1 MKWILYFTIICTVL
15 LMPRVALGA
24 TDLTITCPADGDAC
38 DLTPQVSLFT
48 ESNLYPGYVQDPAQ
62 KVTIVNERT
71 DQCHLRMSV
80 ENVSGDLL
88 LTQVIGIK
96 AFSDTETL
104 VNSTLDQLMLYHH
117 TIGIVP
123 PQTAQSYSWLTW
135 IDPSAGNEFQDLTT
149 QFDQTYHFTC
159 APPPTPTPTPTATL
173 TPTPTLTPTITPTP
187 TNTPTPTITPTPT
200 QTSTPT
206 PTPTITHTPSPTPT
220 ISIINSQSS
229 ITPSPNPTST
239 PILSPTSTP
248 IPPTPVSTDVSCKNV
263 VPDKPGSFFAR
274 PNRGGGSVTLVWNQS
289 PSPHTGYQIVMGSDP
304 SKLIYRSID
313 VGDVSTYT
321 IGSITSGAQYCF
333 YVQTTNGC
341 ALSTRTQ
348 TDCINVGS
356 PVTAIQKP
364 SDTFKENIL
373 GATDTTE
380 NPKGQVLGASTNSC
394 KLTASP
400 LLFVLAAIVSLGM
413 YLLLHRQIHI
423 GAHMLI
429 SIFLSSLVLVLY
441 VYFYQICRT
450 QHMVAYYLSLVAP
463 ITIMFVHTSTK
474 DRRRK

>member
-1 MKWILYFTIICTVL
+1 MKWILFFTIICTVL
-15 LMPRVALGA
+15 FMPRVALGA
-24 TDLTITCPADGDAC
+24 ADLTITCPADGDTC
-38 DLTPQVSLFT
+38 YLMPQVSLFT

-123 PQTAQSYSWLTW
+123 ALTAQTYSWLTW
-135 IDPSAGNEFQDLTT
+135 IDPSAGNEFQHLTT

-187 TNTPTPTITPTPT
+187 TNTPTPTITPTG
-200 QTSTPT
+200 TSTPT
-206 PTPTITHTPSPTPT
+206 LPPASSPTLNIQPSNTPSPSPTSRITITEVPTPTVAVDLTCKFTTPEK
-220 ISIINSQSS
+220 
-229 ITPSPNPTST
+229 
-239 PILSPTSTP
+239 
-248 IPPTPVSTDVSCKNV
+248 PPT
-263 VPDKPGSFFAR
+263 FFAR
-274 PNRGGGSVTLVWNQS
+274 PNRGGGSVTLVWTQS
-289 PSPHTGYQIVMGSDP
+289 PSPHTGYQIVTGSDT

-313 VGDVSTYT
+313 VGDISTYT
-321 IGSITSGAQYCF
+321 IGSLTSGAQYCF

-373 GATDTTE
+373 GATDTME
-380 NPKGQVLGASTNSC
+380 NPKGHVLGATTNSC
-394 KLTASP
+394 KLTSSP
-400 LLFVLAAIVSLGM
+400 ILFLFAALLGLAL
-413 YLLLHRQIHI
+413 YFLLHRTIHI

-429 SIFLSSLVLVLY
+429 SIFFSSLVLVLY

-450 QHMVAYYLSLVAP
+450 QHMVAYYLSFVAP
-463 ITIMFVHTSTK
+463 ITIMFMHAALK
-474 DRRRK
+474 DQKILTPKSSR

>member
-1 MKWILYFTIICTVL
+1 MRLVLFLSIILVC
-15 LMPRVALGA
+15 VASPLA
-24 TDLTITCPADGDAC
+24 TFAASELIITCPATSDSC
-38 DLTPQVSLFT
+38 ELNPQVNLIAET
-48 ESNLYPGYVQDPAQ
+48 NLYPGYVQDPAQ

-123 PQTAQSYSWLTW
+123 PQTAQTYSWLTW
-135 IDPSAGNEFQDLTT
+135 IDPSAGNEFQHLTT

-159 APPPTPTPTPTATL
+159 APPPTPTPSPTATL
-173 TPTPTLTPTITPTP
+173 TPTSTLTPTITPTP
-187 TNTPTPTITPTPT
+187 TQTPTPTNTPTNMPTPTLSIMNTQLSITPISNPTTLVMTPTPSN
-200 QTSTPT
+200 QE
-206 PTPTITHTPSPTPT
+206 
-220 ISIINSQSS
+220 
-229 ITPSPNPTST
+229 
-239 PILSPTSTP
+239 
-248 IPPTPVSTDVSCKNV
+248 STDVSCKNE

-274 PNRGGGSVTLVWNQS
+274 PSRGGRSVTLVWTQS

-321 IGSITSGAQYCF
+321 IGSLTSGAQYCF

-348 TDCINVGS
+348 TDCVNVGS
-356 PVTAIQKP
+356 PVIAVQKP
-364 SDTFKENIL
+364 TEVFKENVL

-380 NPKGQVLGASTNSC
+380 NPKRQVLGVTTNSC
-394 KLTASP
+394 RLTSSP
-400 LLFVLAAIVSLGM
+400 ILFLFAALLGLAL
-413 YLLLHRQIHI
+413 YFLLHRTIHI

-429 SIFLSSLVLVLY
+429 SVFLSSLVMVLY
-441 VYFYQICRT
+441 VYFYQVCRGN
-450 QHMVAYYLSLVAP
+450 HMVVYYASCIVP
-463 ITIMFVHTSTK
+463 IIIMFVHTALK
-474 DRRRK
+474 DRGTRGK